1 MRLSVDTEELR
12 SLALEGKDIFLKP
25 EGEQALLKLL
35 ELKETV
41 EKAIDE
47 AKKVLEEEALKL
59 DPNFKS
65 IQADNIRVYY
75 RTYGSRYK
83 LDESKIAAIPANF
96 YTAKT
101 SYTVNIKEVEAFARE
116 KGGLP
121 DGILEIE
128 RPKQLT
134 FSRKGEKEDEAV

>member
-1 MRLSVDTEELR
+1 MRVGVDTDELR
-12 SLALEGKDIFLKP
+12 NLVLEGKDIFLKP

-47 AKKVLEEEALKL
+47 AKKVLEEEALRL

-65 IQADNIRVYY
+65 IQADNVRVYY
-75 RTYGSRYK
+75 RSYGSRFK
-83 LDESKIAAIPANF
+83 IDESKIAEIPASL

-101 SYTVNIKEVEAFARE
+101 IYTVNTKEIEAFAME

-121 DGILEIE
+121 NGILEIE
-128 RPKQLT
+128 RPKQIT
-134 FSRKGEKEDEAV
+134 FSRKEEADEEV

>member
-1 MRLSVDTEELR
+1 MRLSVDTEELKN
-12 SLALEGKDIFLKP
+12 LAFEGKSIFLKP
-25 EGEQALLKLL
+25 EGEQALLRLL
-35 ELKETV
+35 ELKETI
-41 EKAIDE
+41 EAAIDE

-59 DPNFKS
+59 DLNFKS
-65 IQADNIRVYY
+65 IQADNVRVYY
-75 RTYGSRYK
+75 RSYGSRYK
-83 LDESKIAAIPANF
+83 LDESKLEFIPKEF
-96 YTAKT
+96 YTAHT
-101 SYTVNIKEVEAFARE
+101 SYTVDVKKIEAFARE